1 MPKFTRVN
9 LEKNNWTKF
18 KFKFTL
24 SKASI
29 KFMQILLSKVAI
41 KVIYLGHGQGQRENT
56 IRDSLQK
63 FITLQNAR
71 SVGISLRL
79 VQNACK
85 N

>member
-41 KVIYLGHGQGQRENT
+41 KVIYLGHGQGYQECQFRLCEN
-56 IRDSLQK
+56 
-63 FITLQNAR
+63 
-71 SVGISLRL
+71 
-79 VQNACK
+79 C
-85 N
+85 